1 MTEKPGASP
10 PDPHELADYRERE
23 ADEMERR
30 SQELESQASDARDD
44 WARKRADQNV
54 PGAPEPDD
62 DSTAGS
68 GGEPE

>member
-10 PDPHELADYRERE
+10 ADPHELADQRERE

-44 WARKRADQNV
+44 WARKRADPSV

-62 DSTAGS
+62 ASAAGS
-68 GGEPE
+68 GTKTD